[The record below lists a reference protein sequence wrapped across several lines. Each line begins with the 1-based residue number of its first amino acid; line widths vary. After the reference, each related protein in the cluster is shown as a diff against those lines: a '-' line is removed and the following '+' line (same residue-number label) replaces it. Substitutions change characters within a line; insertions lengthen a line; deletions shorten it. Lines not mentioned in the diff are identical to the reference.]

1 MKTFKTIF
9 ITFSTILFFT
19 YESALSD
26 HSKKSFDKFK
36 VDFANTKLKKNYSK
50 ELVDDFLLNTKFIKR
65 VIELDRSQPEFKLTL
80 KQYLNKVVTKTRI
93 QKARKKFKANYK
105 ILKKIGDY
113 YKVQPRFVVAL
124 WGIESDFG
132 RIGGYFPVVS
142 SITTLVYDGRRAKYF
157 EKELFNS
164 LKIIQ
169 EGHIKMKNMK
179 GSWAGAMGQ
188 CQFMPS
194 SFIKYAVDWNKDN
207 KKDIWNTKSDV
218 FASASNYLKS
228 VNWNY
233 NQTWGRKVYF
243 KNKNNLIDK
252 KKWYFLSEWSKF
264 GLLNKD
270 KTKLPLA
277 KIKARLIIPEG
288 SKNYGYLVYSNFES
302 LLNWNRSNFFAIAVG
317 ILSDQLIFKSNS

>member
-142 SITTLVYDGRRAKYF
+142 SISTLVYDGRRAKYF

-164 LKIIQ
+164 LKINSCCVIQ
-169 EGHIKMKNMK
+169 CEDASVEFIRAIKNIPNSMIL
-179 GSWAGAMGQ
+179 SQLGANVYD
-188 CQFMPS
+188 
-194 SFIKYAVDWNKDN
+194 ILKY
-207 KKDIWNTKSDV
+207 KK
-218 FASASNYLKS
+218 
-228 VNWNY
+228 
-233 NQTWGRKVYF
+233 
-243 KNKNNLIDK
+243 
-252 KKWYFLSEWSKF
+252 
-264 GLLNKD
+264 
-270 KTKLPLA
+270 
-277 KIKARLIIPEG
+277 LIITE
-288 SKNYGYLVYSNFES
+288 
-302 LLNWNRSNFFAIAVG
+302 AAVKKLEER
-317 ILSDQLIFKSNS
+317 LS